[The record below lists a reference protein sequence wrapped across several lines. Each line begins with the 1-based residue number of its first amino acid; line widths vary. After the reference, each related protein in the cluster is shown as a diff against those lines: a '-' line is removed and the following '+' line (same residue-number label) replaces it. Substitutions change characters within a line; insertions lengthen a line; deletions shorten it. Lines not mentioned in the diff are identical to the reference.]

1 MRPTGRRGIHR
12 AFLLAVATSALLGS
26 LVLPSA
32 TSAVVNVTGERV
44 KVIVTF
50 KARPGASASAAI
62 QSAGGHVGRKFGI
75 IPAVTADIPVASMTA
90 LRHNPL
96 VRSVEAD
103 GRLTAFATG
112 DLEYDNAWGVTHIGT
127 KAVHDAGILGAG
139 VKVAIIDTGLDYIH
153 NQPPSNE
160 PPVVDNEFNSNYR
173 GGYDFV
179 NNDNDPMDDNGHGTH
194 VAGILAAEH
203 NGYLVVGVAPA
214 VDLYALKVLGASGEG
229 DYSGLIAALDWAVQ
243 NHMDVVNMSLGG
255 HEASAALAAS
265 IHAAYAAGITLVAA
279 SGNAITFQ
287 DLISGC
293 PVAYPAAYPEVIA
306 VSFTN
311 TSDKLTGFSCTGPQ
325 VDLAAPGDQIPST
338 VPVGSCMFCS
348 PSGYAFES
356 GTSMASPHVAGVVAL
371 ILSNGILN
379 AGDPA
384 TLADDVKAH
393 LCRTAS
399 PAGMA
404 LTDPRYA
411 SYYGCGIVD
420 AEQALLIDPPPPPP
434 GHNARPIAGED
445 MLTTVEDTA
454 ANVDVLSNDSDADG
468 DTLTV
473 ATVAAAAHGTASINL
488 DGTVHYVPAA
498 NFAGQD
504 AFDYTVADGNGG
516 SDTGRVSVVVTPVND
531 PPVAVNDT
539 VSTTRDTAVTID
551 VLRNDTDPDGDTL
564 ATVAVGAPGVGTASI
579 LPDGSVRY
587 TPPSGYSGPDS
598 FDYTIS
604 DGHREEASA
613 TVSIT
618 VTGANHAP
626 VATPDSATTA
636 EDTTVTIPVL
646 ANDTDA
652 EGGPLTTASVA
663 QPGHGATSIAANGSV
678 TYTPT
683 ANYFGPDAF
692 SYVVADGAGATAEA
706 AVTITVTPVND
717 PPVAGADTVTT
728 PEDTAASVAVL
739 TNDTD
744 VDGDA
749 LTVTAVTKP
758 GHGTATIGASG
769 VITYTPAAEYSG
781 ADSFGYTLSD
791 GHGGRAA
798 GAVSITVTPVNDV
811 PTATAK
817 SASTTYQTALTIR
830 LVGNDRETCE
840 LGWEIVT
847 PPAHGSVA
855 APSAIACSQFFV
867 PFQDQ
872 VNVKYTPA
880 DGFSGTDTFTFRTS
894 DGSQWSAPATVSVAV
909 GPPVLVHVG
918 DLDGTKTVAT
928 STWTAKV
935 TIRIDDPAHGPIN
948 GATITGVWSNGA
960 TGTVTCRST
969 SAGTCTISKSSIPK
983 SAQTVTFTVTNVD
996 YPLGEYL
1003 PASNHDPDGDSNGTV
1018 IVVGP

>member
-1 MRPTGRRGIHR
+1 MRPSRRPSVPRTVTLIGTVF
-12 AFLLAVATSALLGS
+12 ALAGALLVPATANAAVKAAGS
-26 LVLPSA
+26 R
-32 TSAVVNVTGERV
+32 VNV
-44 KVIVTF
+44 IVMF
-50 KARPGASASAAI
+50 KAHPGASAVSALEA
-62 QSAGGHVGRKFGI
+62 AGGRVRRKFSI
-75 IPAVTADIPVASMTA
+75 IPAVSADVPVAA
-90 LRHNPL
+90 LPGLRRNPL

-103 GRLTAFATG
+103 ATISSFATG

-127 KAVHDAGILGAG
+127 KPVHDAGIRGAG

-153 NQPPSNE
+153 NQPASNE
-160 PPVVDNEFNSNYR
+160 PPVVDPEFNSNYR

-214 VDLYALKVLGASGEG
+214 IDLYALKVLGASGEG

-371 ILSNGILN
+371 VLSSGILN

-399 PAGMA
+399 PAGLA
-404 LTDPRYA
+404 LTDPRYPN
-411 SYYGCGIVD
+411 YYGCGIVD

-434 GHNARPIAGED
+434 GHNARPIAGD
-445 MLTTVEDTA
+445 DSLTTVEDTPA
-454 ANVDVLSNDSDADG
+454 DVDVLPNDSDPDR

-473 ATVAAAAHGTASINL
+473 ATLAHPGHGIASINL
-488 DGTVHYVPAA
+488 DGTVHYVPAL

-531 PPVAVNDT
+531 PPVATNDT
-539 VSTTRDTAVTID
+539 VSTTRDTPLTID
-551 VLRNDTDPDGDTL
+551 VLANDTDPDGDSVT
-564 ATVAVGAPGVGTASI
+564 TVAVAQPTSGTASI
-579 LPDGSVRY
+579 LPDGSIRY

-604 DGHREEASA
+604 DGHGQESTA

-618 VTGANHAP
+618 VSGENHAP
-626 VATPDSATTA
+626 SATPDSATTA
-636 EDTTVTIPVL
+636 EDTTVTIAVL

-652 EGGPLTTASVA
+652 EGGPL
-663 QPGHGATSIAANGSV
+663 AT
-678 TYTPT
+678 
-683 ANYFGPDAF
+683 
-692 SYVVADGAGATAEA
+692 
-706 AVTITVTPVND
+706 
-717 PPVAGADTVTT
+717 
-728 PEDTAASVAVL
+728 
-739 TNDTD
+739 
-744 VDGDA
+744 
-749 LTVTAVTKP
+749 
-758 GHGTATIGASG
+758 
-769 VITYTPAAEYSG
+769 
-781 ADSFGYTLSD
+781 
-791 GHGGRAA
+791 
-798 GAVSITVTPVNDV
+798 
-811 PTATAK
+811 
-817 SASTTYQTALTIR
+817 Q
-830 LVGNDRETCE
+830 
-840 LGWEIVT
+840 
-847 PPAHGSVA
+847 
-855 APSAIACSQFFV
+855 
-867 PFQDQ
+867 
-872 VNVKYTPA
+872 
-880 DGFSGTDTFTFRTS
+880 
-894 DGSQWSAPATVSVAV
+894 
-909 GPPVLVHVG
+909 
-918 DLDGTKTVAT
+918 
-928 STWTAKV
+928 
-935 TIRIDDPAHGPIN
+935 
-948 GATITGVWSNGA
+948 
-960 TGTVTCRST
+960 
-969 SAGTCTISKSSIPK
+969 
-983 SAQTVTFTVTNVD
+983 
-996 YPLGEYL
+996 
-1003 PASNHDPDGDSNGTV
+1003 
-1018 IVVGP
+1018 